1 MTDYEV
7 ATAFLGEWGH
17 FQQQVFFLLCL
28 TVIPNGF
35 TGMFIVFVADT
46 PPHRCVIPANV
57 NLTAA
62 WRNRSIPLELDSN
75 SGALVPSKC
84 SRYRLGDVLSF
95 SDRGFLPGVDV
106 NMSNVPTESCLDGWE
121 YDQSVY
127 ISTIITEVCAQV
139 CVASGCS

>member
-7 ATAFLGEWGH
+7 EPAFLGEWGH

-62 WRNRSIPLELDSN
+62 WRNRSIPLGWTATAARWCPASAPD
-75 SGALVPSKC
+75 
-84 SRYRLGDVLSF
+84 
-95 SDRGFLPGVDV
+95 
-106 NMSNVPTESCLDGWE
+106 TGWE
-121 YDQSVY
+121 M
-127 ISTIITEVCAQV
+127 C
-139 CVASGCS
+139 